1 MKTPPHSK
9 EAEDAVI
16 GSILLDP
23 SVVTDVMEILSSDD
37 FYFPKNK
44 IVFEAI
50 EKLFDEGEPIDVI
63 SLTEKLKEEG
73 KLEEV
78 GGELEVARY
87 ADVVPT
93 SAHVEYY
100 AKVVRDKSILRKLI
114 EAASRIVEMAESEG
128 GDVDEILDEAERK
141 IFEIAESKATKTYS
155 HIKEIMHSVFEEL
168 EAIQERAED
177 LDMSAA
183 LVTGIPTGFSEL
195 DKFTT
200 GFHKSDLVIVAARPS
215 VGKTAFAL
223 SLMRNMAV
231 KYSVPVG
238 IFSLEMSAEQLAQ
251 RLLAMEARV
260 DLHKLRTGMFTSE
273 EWDRLT
279 VATEKIYKAPIIVD
293 DEPSLDPRTLRA
305 KARRMKKEFGVE
317 VIFVDYLQLMHIRK
331 FKESR
336 QQEISEISRSLKLL
350 ARELDVVIVALS
362 QLSRAVEQRE
372 DKRPRLSDLRES
384 GAIEQD
390 ADTVIFIYREEY
402 YKKTERVHEPHEA
415 EIIIG
420 KQRNGP
426 IGTVRLIFDPSSVT
440 FYDMDVIHT
449 EELPM

>member
-1 MKTPPHSK
+1 MRTPPHSR
-9 EAEDAVI
+9 EAEEAVI
-16 GSILLDP
+16 GSILIDP
-23 SVVTDVMEILSSDD
+23 SVVNDVMEIVSSDD
-37 FYFPKNK
+37 FYFPKNRL
-44 IVFEAI
+44 VFWAI

-63 SLTEKLKEEG
+63 SVAEKLKEEG

-78 GGELEVARY
+78 GGELEIAKY

-93 SAHVEYY
+93 SAHAEHY
-100 AKVVRDKSILRKLI
+100 AKIVRDKSILRSLI
-114 EAASRIVEMAESEG
+114 NAASRIAETASEE
-128 GDVDEILDEAERK
+128 GDVDEILDEAERL
-141 IFEIAESKATKTYS
+141 IFEIAESRTTKTYT
-155 HIKEIMHSVFEEL
+155 HIKEVMHTVFEEL
-168 EAIQERAED
+168 EAIQERAEEID
-177 LDMSAA
+177 LSGGV

-195 DKFTT
+195 DKLTT
-200 GFHKSDLVIVAARPS
+200 GFHKSDLVIIAARPS

-223 SLMRNMAV
+223 SIARNMAV

-260 DLHKLRTGMFTSE
+260 DLHKLRTGMFTSD

-279 VATEKIYKAPIIVD
+279 VATEKVYKSPIVVD

-305 KARRMKKEFGVE
+305 KARRMKKEFGID
-317 VIFVDYLQLMHIRK
+317 VIFVDYLQLMHLKKGR
-331 FKESR
+331 ESR

-350 ARELDVVIVALS
+350 ARELDVVVVALS

-402 YKKTERVHEPHEA
+402 YKKTERVHQPHEA

-426 IGTVRLIFDPSSVT
+426 IGTVRLIFDPSSVA
-440 FYDMDVIHT
+440 FYDLDVIHS

>member
-37 FYFPKNK
+37 FYFPKNR

-63 SLTEKLKEEG
+63 SLTEKLREEG

-100 AKVVRDKSILRKLI
+100 AKVVKDKSILRKLI
-114 EAASRIVEMAESEG
+114 EAASKIVEMAEGEG

-141 IFEIAESKATKTYS
+141 IFEIAESKTTKTYS

-177 LDMSAA
+177 LDMSTA

>member
-1 MKTPPHSK
+1 MKTPPHSE
-9 EAEDAVI
+9 EAEEALI
-16 GSILLDP
+16 GSILIDP
-23 SVVTDVMEILSSDD
+23 SVVNDVIEIVSSED

-44 IVFEAI
+44 KVFSAI

-63 SLTEKLKEEG
+63 SVSEKLKSEG
-73 KLEEV
+73 NLEEV
-78 GGELEVARY
+78 GGELEVAKY
-87 ADVVPT
+87 ADIVPT
-93 SAHVEYY
+93 SAHAEHY
-100 AKVVRDKSILRKLI
+100 AKIVRDKSILRNLI
-114 EAASRIVEMAESEG
+114 SAASRIVEVASEE
-128 GDVDEILDEAERK
+128 GDVDEILDNAERM
-141 IFEIAESKATKTYS
+141 IFEIAEARTTKTYS
-155 HIKEIMHSVFEEL
+155 HIKDIMHNVFEKL
-168 EAIQERAED
+168 EEIQERADD
-177 LDMSAA
+177 LDMMTA
-183 LVTGIPTGFSEL
+183 LVTGVPTGFSEL
-195 DKFTT
+195 DKLTT
-200 GFHKSDLVIVAARPS
+200 GFHTSDLVIIAARPS

-223 SLMRNMAV
+223 SIARNMAV

-260 DLHKLRTGMFTSE
+260 DLHKLRTGMFSPD

-279 VATEKIYKAPIIVD
+279 VATEKVYKSSIIVD
-293 DEPSLDPRTLRA
+293 DEPSLDPRTMRA

-317 VIFVDYLQLMHIRK
+317 VIFVDYLQLMHLRRSRD
-331 FKESR
+331 SR

-350 ARELDVVIVALS
+350 ARELDVVVVALS

-390 ADTVIFIYREEY
+390 ADTVIFIYRDEY
-402 YKKTERVHEPHEA
+402 YKKSEKVHQPHDA

-426 IGTVRLIFDPSSVT
+426 IGTVRLIFDPSSVA
-440 FYDMDVIHT
+440 FYDLDILHT
-449 EELPM
+449 EELPL

>member
-1 MKTPPHSK
+1 MRTPPHSR
-9 EAEDAVI
+9 EAEEAII
-16 GSILLDP
+16 GSILIDP
-23 SVVTDVMEILSSDD
+23 SIVNDIVEMVSSED

-44 IVFEAI
+44 IVFKAI
-50 EKLFDEGEPIDVI
+50 EELFDEGEPIDVI
-63 SLTEKLKEEG
+63 SVIEKLKSQG

-87 ADVVPT
+87 ADIVPT
-93 SAHVEYY
+93 SAHAEHY
-100 AKVVRDKSILRKLI
+100 AKIVRDKSILRSLI
-114 EAASRIVEMAESEG
+114 SAASRIVEVASEE
-128 GDVDEILDEAERK
+128 GDVDEILDDAERM
-141 IFEIAESKATKTYS
+141 IFEIAESRTTKTYS
-155 HIKEIMHSVFEEL
+155 HIKDVMHVVFEEL
-168 EAIQERAED
+168 EAVQERAED

-223 SLMRNMAV
+223 SIVKNMAV

-238 IFSLEMSAEQLAQ
+238 VFSLEMSAEQLAQ

-260 DLHKLRTGMFTSE
+260 DLHKLRTGMFTSD

-279 VATEKIYKAPIIVD
+279 VATEKIYKSPIIVD

-305 KARRMKKEFGVE
+305 KARRMKKEHNIE
-317 VIFVDYLQLMHIRK
+317 IIFVDYLQLMHLRK
-331 FKESR
+331 SRESR

-350 ARELDVVIVALS
+350 ARELDIVVVALS

-402 YKKTERVHEPHEA
+402 YKKTERVHQPHDA

-426 IGTVRLIFDPSSVT
+426 IGTIRLIFDPSSVS
-440 FYDMDVIHT
+440 FYDVDVIHS

>member
-9 EAEDAVI
+9 EAEEALI
-16 GSILLDP
+16 GSILIDP
-23 SVVTDVMEILSSDD
+23 SIIADVVEIVSSHD
-37 FYFPKNK
+37 FYFPKNGM
-44 IVFEAI
+44 IFSAM

-63 SLTEKLKEEG
+63 SVSEKLRSEG
-73 KLEEV
+73 MLDKI
-78 GGELEVARY
+78 GGELEIAKY
-87 ADVVPT
+87 ADIVPT
-93 SAHVEYY
+93 SAHAEHY
-100 AKVVRDKSILRKLI
+100 ARIVRDKAILRSLI
-114 EAASRIVEMAESEG
+114 EAASKIVEVASEE
-128 GDVDEILDEAERK
+128 GDVDEILDGAERL
-141 IFEIAESKATKTYS
+141 IFEIAESRTTKTYM
-155 HIKEIMHSVFEEL
+155 HIKDIMHVVFEKL
-168 EAIQERAED
+168 EEIQEKADD
-177 LDMSAA
+177 LDVTTA

-195 DKFTT
+195 DKLTT
-200 GFHKSDLVIVAARPS
+200 GFHTSDLVIIAARPS
-215 VGKTAFAL
+215 VGKTALAL
-223 SLMRNMAV
+223 SIARNMAV

-260 DLHKLRTGMFTSE
+260 DLHKLRTGMFTSD

-279 VATEKIYKAPIIVD
+279 VATEKVYKSSIIVD
-293 DEPSLDPRTLRA
+293 DEPSLDPRTMRA
-305 KARRMKKEFGVE
+305 KARRMKKEFGIE
-317 VIFVDYLQLMHIRK
+317 VIFVDYLQLMHLRRSK
-331 FKESR
+331 DSR

-390 ADTVIFIYREEY
+390 ADTVVFIYREEY
-402 YKKTERVHEPHEA
+402 YKKTERIHQPHDA

-426 IGTVRLIFDPSSVT
+426 IGAVHLIFDPSAVA
-440 FYDMDVIHT
+440 FYDLDTVHS